1 MGVRQF
7 NSSPS
12 DRLVFAKGQFWWDP
26 ESARPPRC
34 HDLESSK
41 AKNSQVSKLY
51 LTGYGYTVNYV
62 CAFRKALKKAS
73 AIAPS
78 VHPGITE
85 FTRTKRFSFLLLSIL
100 RTQNGTHAPSREK
113 SLFRSL
119 ITQRNQGA
127 SCQPASIPCSRS
139 RPGNKLPGQ
148 NRTGSL
154 RHLLNQYQH

>member
-26 ESARPPRC
+26 ESARLPRC

-100 RTQNGTHAPSREK
+100 RTQNGNTRTEPREI
-113 SLFRSL
+113 SLSKL
-119 ITQRNQGA
+119 DYATQPG
-127 SCQPASIPCSRS
+127 SILPAGVHPV
-139 RPGNKLPGQ
+139 
-148 NRTGSL
+148 
-154 RHLLNQYQH
+154 